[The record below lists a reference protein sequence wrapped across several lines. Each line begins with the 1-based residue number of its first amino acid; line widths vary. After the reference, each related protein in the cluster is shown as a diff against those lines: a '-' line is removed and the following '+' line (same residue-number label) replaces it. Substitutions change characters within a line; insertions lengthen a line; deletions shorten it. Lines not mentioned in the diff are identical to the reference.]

1 MARDKKS
8 NKSKRKR
15 GKKFRVF
22 EQNVKQDAAIQGKT
36 LTLTS
41 TYPHY
46 LISNKNLSQ
55 KD

>member
-22 EQNVKQDAAIQGKT
+22 EQNVKNDAIQGK
-36 LTLTS
+36 LHLFIHFDS
-41 TYPHY
+41 Y
-46 LISNKNLSQ
+46 S
-55 KD
+55 